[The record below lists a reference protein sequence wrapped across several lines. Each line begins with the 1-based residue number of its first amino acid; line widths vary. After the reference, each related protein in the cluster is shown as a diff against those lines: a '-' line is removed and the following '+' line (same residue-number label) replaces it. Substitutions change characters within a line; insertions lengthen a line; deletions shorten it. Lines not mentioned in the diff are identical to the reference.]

1 MRTRAAS
8 AADAPEAGNQWL
20 AAHVERL
27 LDSHL
32 RLTGRAL
39 YAGPEA
45 GVALARAVFEADFAL
60 LSHGT
65 GEDPLF
71 NYANRTAL
79 ALFELDWAAL
89 IATPSRASAERGN
102 QQARERF
109 MREVR
114 ERGYAEGYRGVRIS
128 ASGRRFVIADA
139 TVWNV
144 VDADGTYHG
153 QAAAFPRWHDL

>member
-1 MRTRAAS
+1 MSAS
-8 AADAPEAGNQWL
+8 AAAAPAAPDAGNRWL

-32 RLTGRAL
+32 RLTGRTL
-39 YAGPEA
+39 YAGPETGA
-45 GVALARAVFEADFAL
+45 ALARAVFEADFAL

-71 NYANRTAL
+71 DYANRTAL
-79 ALFELDWAAL
+79 GLFELDWATL
-89 IATPSRASAERGN
+89 IATPSRASAESGN

-114 ERGYAEGYRGVRIS
+114 ERGYAEGYRGVRIA
-128 ASGRRFVIADA
+128 ASGRRFVIEDV
-139 TVWNV
+139 TVWNI
-144 VDADGTYHG
+144 VDTNGRYHG
-153 QAAAFPRWHDL
+153 QAAAFPRWHYL